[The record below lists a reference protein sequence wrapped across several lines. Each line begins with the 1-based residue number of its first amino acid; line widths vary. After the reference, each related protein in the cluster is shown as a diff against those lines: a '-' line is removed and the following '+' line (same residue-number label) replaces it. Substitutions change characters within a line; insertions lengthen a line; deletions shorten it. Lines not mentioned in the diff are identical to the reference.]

1 MRDSGRLH
9 LPCLL
14 AILLSLIS
22 PTAYSQPAGLQSF
35 EAHYSISR
43 QGITLGRLKLSLR
56 FDSSG
61 NYRYRANSE
70 HTGLFSWLH
79 PQQVEERSEGHF
91 EQGQVIPQ
99 RYHYLRRHSDE
110 KKQIELQ
117 FDWQKRQVTT
127 STGDS
132 RWRQLIETGTQ
143 DKFSQQLAVRL
154 DLAQGKSEMHYRVAD
169 GGRLKNYYFQ
179 LRGRERIKTVAGT
192 LDCLRVERRKGS
204 GKIDSTIWFA
214 PTIDHLPVRIL
225 RSQGGA
231 KYLMELEV
239 LVSAP

>member
-9 LPCLL
+9 PAPCLL
-14 AILLSLIS
+14 AVLLSLIS

-61 NYRYRANSE
+61 NYRYRADSE

-110 KKQIELQ
+110 KKQIKLQ

-143 DKFSQQLAVRL
+143 DKFSQQIGGTTRPGAGQIGDALPGSRRRPAQRL
-154 DLAQGKSEMHYRVAD
+154 L
-169 GGRLKNYYFQ
+169 
-179 LRGRERIKTVAGT
+179 
-192 LDCLRVERRKGS
+192 
-204 GKIDSTIWFA
+204 
-214 PTIDHLPVRIL
+214 LPVAW
-225 RSQGGA
+225 QGADQNGRRDT
-231 KYLMELEV
+231 
-239 LVSAP
+239 